1 MLPKQK
7 ETLARFLP
15 VEAVEYI
22 IGLLTRN
29 HIQLKISRGRV
40 TKLGDFRPR
49 VNGSPHRITVN
60 GTLNVYAFLLVFLH
74 ELAHVYVWEQFGGKA
89 APHGREWK
97 QQYGTLIR
105 EHVSLGFFHPALH
118 EQLMEF
124 SFHVKAAGIGHA
136 SLARALRMFD
146 HETETDGLVF
156 LEEVPGQSYFVAA
169 NGRRFKKE
177 QRLRKR
183 YRCLCLDN
191 NRNYLFHPMARV
203 TVISQDAIIE

>member
-7 ETLARFLP
+7 EILARFLP

-22 IGLLTRN
+22 VDVLSRN
-29 HIQLKISRGRV
+29 HIRLKISRGRL
-40 TKLGDFRPR
+40 TKLGDFRPGL
-49 VNGSPHRITVN
+49 NGAPHRITVN

-74 ELAHVYVWEQFGGKA
+74 ELAHVYVWEQFGSKV

-97 QQYGTLIR
+97 QGYGALIR
-105 EHVSLGFFHPALH
+105 EYVSLGFFHPSLQ
-118 EQLMEF
+118 EQLVEF
-124 SFHVKAAGIGHA
+124 SYRVKAAGIGHA
-136 SLARALRMFD
+136 TLARALRMFD

-156 LEEVPGQSYFVAA
+156 LEEVPGQSFFMAA

-177 QRLRKR
+177 QQLRKR

-203 TVISQDAIIE
+203 TVIGQDTITD